1 MKAEVTQKIIGS
13 ICKEFRRKKLG
24 ITQKEVAKENGY
36 SVENVSSF
44 ENGRTNNA
52 LLFVWYFLNGL
63 DIDFFF
69 DALDEVIKNGT

>member
-1 MKAEVTQKIIGS
+1 MTQKIIGN
-13 ICKEFRRKKLG
+13 ICKEFRKKKLG
-24 ITQKEVAKENGY
+24 ITQKAVAEENGY

-63 DIDFFF
+63 DINFFYDF
-69 DALDEVIKNGT
+69 LEKDEGLRNGENV

>member
-1 MKAEVTQKIIGS
+1 MENANTLKIVGN
-13 ICKEFRRKKLG
+13 ICKEFRRKRLG
-24 ITQKEVAKENGY
+24 ITQKEVARENGY

-63 DIDFFF
+63 DIDFFYNE
-69 DALDEVIKNGT
+69 LDGGVGNGT